1 MIELKTKRLV
11 LRDLML
17 EDANAIAE
25 RIAPLQ
31 VSRYLAM
38 VPHPYNLPDAE
49 AFLTHVVEEQ
59 AKKPRAGYEIAI
71 TKKSGCNA

>member
-1 MIELKTKRLV
+1 
-11 LRDLML
+11 ML

-49 AFLTHVVEEQ
+49 AFLTHVVKEQ
-59 AKKPRAGYEIAI
+59 ANNPRAGYEIAI
-71 TKKSGCNA
+71 TKKNDCIA